1 MSSIQQQAQALIEDV
16 QRQLADGD
24 ERLRTLGLDPERRLA
39 MAAAMSAEQRAAAA
53 AAVQA
58 DLAAVDQEVAEQAA
72 RLAHAQVAPSTPRR
86 PRGFV

>member
-1 MSSIQQQAQALIEDV
+1 MSSIQQQAQALIEEA

-24 ERLRTLGLDPERRLA
+24 ERLRALGLDPARLQA
-39 MAAAMSAEQRAAAA
+39 LAAAMTAEQRAAAA

-72 RLAHAQVAPSTPRR
+72 RLAHAQASPSAPRR